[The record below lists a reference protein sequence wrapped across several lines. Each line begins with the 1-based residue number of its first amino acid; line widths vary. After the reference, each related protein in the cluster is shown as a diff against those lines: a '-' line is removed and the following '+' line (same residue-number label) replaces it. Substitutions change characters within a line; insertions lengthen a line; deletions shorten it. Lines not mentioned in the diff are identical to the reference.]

1 MTITVYGDEERAM
14 WAEANADAR
23 EDARWEYEH
32 LCDECGKT
40 KPVDAPKC
48 IAHMTDGEFDEW
60 FTRELVQV
68 IA

>member
-1 MTITVYGDEERAM
+1 MTITVYGDDERAM

-23 EDARWEYEH
+23 DDAQWEFEN
-32 LCDECGKT
+32 LCEECGKT

-48 IAHMTDGEFDEW
+48 IAHMTGDEFDEW
-60 FTRELVQV
+60 FTGELQV